1 MSTVFR
7 LEMLAI
13 AVILFVVVLRSIRS
27 RKLLVR
33 FSLVWFLIAVG
44 ILLIAVFPG
53 IPIWLCG
60 VVQIETP
67 SNLIYLLGILV
78 LFMLALSQ
86 TRLLSQQTEQ
96 IKRLT
101 QELSLERL
109 RRLEEQPPQNGA
121 GADE

>member
-1 MSTVFR
+1 MTTVFR

-13 AVILFVVVLRSIRS
+13 ALVLFVVVLRSIRS

-33 FSLVWFLIAVG
+33 FSLVWFMIAVG
-44 ILLIAVFPG
+44 ILLIAVFPC
-53 IPIWLCG
+53 IPVWLCS

-109 RRLEEQPPQNGA
+109 RREEERAPQGGE